1 MDNAIGFPNIRWIV
15 IYPIDSAIQHFNN
28 QDQEWI
34 PNNLMISEY
43 CTYVLM
49 QFIIF
54 MAFNYTGYNA
64 QLQKVQVLVLISN
77 YDTGTSS
84 THVHAFPRPLN
95 ITAATLVCIATGQ
108 EEKTRSR
115 FMFMRDSCSHLVHA
129 WSYVAAYHHAG
140 VLAIPRS
147 SLGVWLDIFYLR
159 ELQIP
164 FSKKYIK
171 AARKQKHITVK
182 SNIKR
187 NFCFSAF
194 KAYRNRAAWFH

>member
-1 MDNAIGFPNIRWIV
+1 M
-15 IYPIDSAIQHFNN
+15 
-28 QDQEWI
+28 
-34 PNNLMISEY
+34 
-43 CTYVLM
+43 T
-49 QFIIF
+49 
-54 MAFNYTGYNA
+54 FNYAGYNA

-84 THVHAFPRPLN
+84 THVHAFPRPRN
-95 ITAATLVCIATGQ
+95 ITAATLVCIATSQ

-129 WSYVAAYHHAG
+129 WSYVATYHHAG

-147 SLGVWLDIFYLR
+147 SLAVWLDIFL
-159 ELQIP
+159 LTWITDS
-164 FSKKYIK
+164 FTKKIHQSCK
-171 AARKQKHITVK
+171 EQKHITVK

-194 KAYRNRAAWFH
+194 IAFACVGGKAHRNRAAWFH